1 MKRTQLPRIII
12 LHIIFGTVSAPFGQH
27 RRPKLA
33 SGFASW
39 HGGFPHTVGGNR
51 RSNGPK
57 IGQHTLHLPSSAVS
71 QHQLAAHAL
80 LWYHHQEPAESDS
93 DGVDYERERERD
105 LPLSS
110 QLVAIETFSQV
121 QAQLVSSR
129 TRAVDFW
136 EKHAYVGIIDDR
148 TATHRIDS
156 EEEN

>member
-57 IGQHTLHLPSSAVS
+57 IAQHTLHLASSAVS

-93 DGVDYERERERD
+93 DGVDYERERERERLAALLSVSCD
-105 LPLSS
+105 RDILPSTSTTSL
-110 QLVAIETFSQV
+110 IKDEG
-121 QAQLVSSR
+121 SR
-129 TRAVDFW
+129 FLGRNM
-136 EKHAYVGIIDDR
+136 HI
-148 TATHRIDS
+148 
-156 EEEN
+156 